1 MHGSSTSTHGRDGG
15 FTLVEILIVIV
26 ILGILATVTVFA
38 MRGTATRAES
48 TTCENDAKT
57 LYTSVEAY
65 FVDHSGRTI
74 APSGVGPERFEQ
86 TMVDAGILRAV
97 SENYDI
103 DEDGELVPV
112 ADGICA

>member
-1 MHGSSTSTHGRDGG
+1 MHGFSTSTRERNDG
-15 FTLVEILIVIV
+15 FTLVEILIVIA

-38 MRGTATRAES
+38 MRGTATRAEG

-74 APSGVGPERFEQ
+74 APTGVGPERFEQ
-86 TMVDAGILRAV
+86 TMVDAGILGTV
-97 SENYDI
+97 SENYNI
-103 DEDGELVPV
+103 EEDGELTP
-112 ADGICA
+112 AANGICA